1 MSDSTGH
8 TGSGKPALEPEPGEV
23 ERTVTKPER
32 VPFHATDKD
41 IPQEEACQEWET
53 WKHQPQT

>member
-1 MSDSTGH
+1 M
-8 TGSGKPALEPEPGEV
+8 EPEPVEV
-23 ERTVTKPER
+23 KRTVTKPER